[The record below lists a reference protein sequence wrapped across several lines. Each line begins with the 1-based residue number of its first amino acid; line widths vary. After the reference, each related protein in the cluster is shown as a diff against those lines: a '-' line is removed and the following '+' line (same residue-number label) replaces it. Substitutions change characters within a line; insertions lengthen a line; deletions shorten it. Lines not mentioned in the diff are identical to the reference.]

1 MTKFFYIG
9 LMALAVTGCFR
20 SETLIAAPE
29 VKVTERVSTSYRS
42 IEVLEVS
49 LPDYATGDE
58 IALEN
63 DGSLSVSRAIW
74 ADDPTRAVTLG
85 LSRNLTEITG
95 ARVAPEPWPF
105 DRSASARV
113 DERVEQLLVSGGQMR
128 MSGQYFVTDLDGR
141 GRDHA
146 HLFYLSLPIEGVNP
160 QTTAAGRANLIA
172 SLARTIARDGL

>member
-1 MTKFFYIG
+1 MTRLAII
-9 LMALAVTGCFR
+9 LSALLLAACGGN
-20 SETLIAAPE
+20 ETLITSPE
-29 VKVTERVSTSYRS
+29 VNLTERVSTSFRT

-58 IALEN
+58 VALEN
-63 DGSLSVSRAIW
+63 DGSLSLSRALW

-95 ARVAPEPWPF
+95 RTVAPEPWPF
-105 DRSASARV
+105 DENASARV
-113 DERVEQLLVSGGQMR
+113 DVRVEQLLVSGGQMQ

-146 HLFYLSLPIEGVNP
+146 HLFDLSVPVEEVNP
-160 QTTAAGRANLIA
+160 QTAAAGRAQLIA
-172 SLARTIARDGL
+172 TLASTIAKDGL

>member
-1 MTKFFYIG
+1 MRRILVTLTAIT
-9 LMALAVTGCFR
+9 LAACGG
-20 SETLIAAPE
+20 SETLIASPE
-29 VKVTERVSTSYRS
+29 VKVTERVSTSFRT

-63 DGSLSVSRAIW
+63 DGSLALSRALW

-95 ARVAPEPWPF
+95 RTVAPEPWPF
-105 DRSASARV
+105 DSSASARV
-113 DERVEQLLVSGGQMR
+113 DVRVEQMLVSGGQMM

-146 HLFYLSLPIEGVNP
+146 HLFELSVPMETVNP
-160 QTTAAGRANLIA
+160 QSAAQGRANLVA
-172 SLARTIARDGL
+172 ELAGTIAREGL

>member
-1 MTKFFYIG
+1 MRLPFT
-9 LMALAVTGCFR
+9 LVTALLLAACGGND
-20 SETLIAAPE
+20 TLIAAPE
-29 VKVTERVSTSYRS
+29 VKVTERINTSFRS

-63 DGSLSVSRAIW
+63 DGALSLSNALW

-85 LSRNLTEITG
+85 LSRNLTEITS
-95 ARVAPEPWPF
+95 RTVAPEPWPF
-105 DRSASARV
+105 DRPAAARV
-113 DERVEQLLVSGGQMR
+113 DVRVEQLLVSGGQMR

-146 HLFYLSLPIEGVNP
+146 HLFNLSIPIEEVNA
-160 QTTAAGRANLIA
+160 QTAAAGRAQLVA
-172 SLARTIARDGL
+172 SLATAIAKDGL

>member
-1 MTKFFYIG
+1 MMKHFLIIF
-9 LMALAVTGCFR
+9 MALAVTGCLR

-29 VKVTERVSTSYRS
+29 VKVTERVSTAYRS

-95 ARVAPEPWPF
+95 RRVAPEPWPF
-105 DRSASARV
+105 DEPAAARV
-113 DERVEQLLVSGGQMR
+113 DVRVEQMLVSGGVMR
-128 MSGQYFVTDLDGR
+128 MSGQFFVTDFDGR
-141 GRDHA
+141 GRDRA
-146 HLFYLSLPIEGVNP
+146 KLFDLTVPMETVNA
-160 QTTAAGRANLIA
+160 QTAAEGRANLVAALASRIA
-172 SLARTIARDGL
+172 KEGL

>member
-1 MTKFFYIG
+1 MKRTFT
-9 LMALAVTGCFR
+9 LLTALLLTACGGN
-20 SETLIAAPE
+20 ETLITAPE
-29 VKVTERVSTSYRS
+29 VKVTERVSTSFRS

-58 IALEN
+58 VALEN
-63 DGSLSVSRAIW
+63 DGSLSLSRALW

-95 ARVAPEPWPF
+95 KTVAPEPWPF
-105 DRSASARV
+105 ESPAAARV
-113 DERVEQLLVSGGQMR
+113 DVRVEQMLVSDGAMM

-146 HLFYLSLPIEGVNP
+146 HLFELSVPMETVNP
-160 QTTAAGRANLIA
+160 QTAATGRANLVAALASKIA
-172 SLARTIARDGL
+172 KDGL

>member
-1 MTKFFYIG
+1 MTLRATF
-9 LMALAVTGCFR
+9 LCALFLAACGGN
-20 SETLIAAPE
+20 ETLIPSPE
-29 VKVTERVSTSYRS
+29 VTVNERIRTGFAS

-58 IALEN
+58 IALEA
-63 DGSLSVSRAIW
+63 DGALKLSNALW

-105 DRSASARV
+105 DRSASARIDV
-113 DERVEQLLVSGGQMR
+113 RVEQLLVMEGQMQ

-146 HLFYLSLPIEGVNP
+146 HLFDLSVPLNTVSA
-160 QTTAAGRANLIA
+160 QTAAEGRAQLVA
-172 SLARTIARDGL
+172 SLAQTIARDGL

>member
-1 MTKFFYIG
+1 MRLPIF
-9 LMALAVTGCFR
+9 LPLVLLLAACGGNDV
-20 SETLIAAPE
+20 LVAAPE
-29 VKVTERVSTSYRS
+29 VKVTERISTSFRS

-49 LPDYATGDE
+49 LPEYATNDE

-63 DGSLSVSRAIW
+63 TGTLSLSNSLW

-95 ARVAPEPWPF
+95 RTVAPEPWPF
-105 DRSASARV
+105 DQSAAARV
-113 DERVEQLLVSGGQMR
+113 DVRVEQLLVSGGQMR

-146 HLFYLSLPIEGVNP
+146 HLFDLSVPMETVSP
-160 QTTAAGRANLIA
+160 QTAAEGRAKLVA
-172 SLARTIARDGL
+172 SLASSIARDGL